1 MSCRSSTAW
10 RTIAAFGDRPYH
22 GRGGPIPVYR
32 APLDQ
37 WGAVDKALA
46 RRGARP
52 RLSLARR
59 SERAGRRGRLAATPI
74 NSRDGVR
81 VSTNDGYLEP
91 ARGRP
96 NLEIRGDAL
105 VDRVLLDGRR
115 AGGVRARIGGE
126 WQELAAREVIL
137 AAGAIHC
144 PPILMRSGIGPA
156 EHLRALGIGTVE
168 ALPVGDFLFDH
179 PFVRMELKLKP
190 EFRTTDINARHT
202 NCCIKYSSG
211 LAGAG
216 RSDMIIIAFNHGGVG
231 GDLDPAMFGEACI
244 NVCLFE
250 CFSRGT
256 VRLASAD
263 PLADPVIEMG
273 MLEDERDLAR
283 MRDGARRLMRL
294 GAHPVFE
301 AITTEVQIG
310 STGRPLRDLLEAP
323 DAAVDDW
330 LMQDAA
336 DAQHGAGSCRMGPY
350 EVDDGRSVVDPD
362 GRVRGIAGLRV
373 ADASIMPE
381 DCRANTNLTTIMIGE
396 HIADRIRRV
405 AGPA

>member
-1 MSCRSSTAW
+1 
-10 RTIAAFGDRPYH
+10 
-22 GRGGPIPVYR
+22 
-32 APLDQ
+32 
-37 WGAVDKALA
+37 
-46 RRGARP
+46 
-52 RLSLARR
+52 
-59 SERAGRRGRLAATPI
+59 
-74 NSRDGVR
+74 
-81 VSTNDGYLEP
+81 
-91 ARGRP
+91 
-96 NLEIRGDAL
+96 
-105 VDRVLLDGRR
+105 
-115 AGGVRARIGGE
+115 
-126 WQELAAREVIL
+126 
-137 AAGAIHC
+137 
-144 PPILMRSGIGPA
+144 
-156 EHLRALGIGTVE
+156 
-168 ALPVGDFLFDH
+168 
-179 PFVRMELKLKP
+179 
-190 EFRTTDINARHT
+190 
-202 NCCIKYSSG
+202 
-211 LAGAG
+211 
-216 RSDMIIIAFNHGGVG
+216 MIIIAFNHGGVG

-256 VRLASAD
+256 VRLASPD
-263 PLADPVIEMG
+263 PVADPVIEMG

-294 GAHPVFE
+294 GAHPVFA

-396 HIADRIRRV
+396 HIADRIRRA